1 VGGTDNAFANGSASF
16 ELLFPAPDGNVSPS
30 NLLTWELAAV
40 DFSAATAGELK
51 LTWVSGLGLLGGFL
65 AAMWPCLFQLTIFFI
80 PSMAGISMSEARKP
94 GQPLAVRGQVVKTAL
109 FFVLGIV
116 IVYTAAGGV
125 VGFAAQSLSG
135 SSWLDTLRRPL
146 TLVAGAFILFTAVR
160 VAVNARAPLVCKM
173 PIVSMAG
180 SKGPMGP
187 VATMAM
193 GLAFA
198 TGCMTCFG
206 AAMALGMVT
215 YVLSSA
221 SWLSGALLMFVFSLG
236 ISIPLVA
243 ASVAMAQALPFLN
256 RLERVTPW
264 MALASSA
271 VMVTFALLLMS
282 DNYHIVSD
290 LAYRSVSFLG
300 S

>member
-1 VGGTDNAFANGSASF
+1 
-16 ELLFPAPDGNVSPS
+16 
-30 NLLTWELAAV
+30 
-40 DFSAATAGELK
+40 
-51 LTWVSGLGLLGGFL
+51 
-65 AAMWPCLFQLTIFFI
+65 
-80 PSMAGISMSEARKP
+80 MSEARKRE
-94 GQPLAVRGQVVKTAL
+94 QPLAVRGQVVRTAL

-146 TLVAGAFILFTAVR
+146 TFVAGAFIIFTAVR

-180 SKGPMGP
+180 SKGQMSPM
-187 VATMAM
+187 ATMAM

-256 RLERVTPW
+256 RLERATPW
-264 MALASSA
+264 MALASSTI
-271 VMVTFALLLMS
+271 MVVFALLLMS

-290 LAYRSVSFLG
+290 VASRAARLFASS
-300 S
+300 